1 MNGIISNEVKR
12 KLNLFKKLS
21 FSDYQNEKDD
31 KDDKES
37 NVLKMTKSIVQGNI
51 KGIKKETIE
60 KKRKKK
66 EEVETLWMKI
76 RTKKKVKMKNWL
88 KEKKKSRKEAKMN

>member
-1 MNGIISNEVKR
+1 MNEIISNEVKR

-21 FSDYQNEKDD
+21 FSDFQNE

-37 NVLKMTKSIVQGNI
+37 NVVKMTKSIVQGNI
-51 KGIKKETIE
+51 KGIKKATIE

-66 EEVETLWMKI
+66 EEI
-76 RTKKKVKMKNWL
+76 IKN
-88 KEKKKSRKEAKMN
+88 KE